1 MPARFFLHRR
11 PDMTLAAEL
20 GKPITL
26 PKSPRDRVRGRASQL
41 SPSALLPFLLPLTIV
56 LLWQAAASFGWIT
69 NRLMPA
75 PIQVVWAFWDKLS
88 SGQLLVDIRASAI
101 RAISGLLVG
110 GPIGFL
116 LGLANGVSRLSH
128 ALTDTTLQMLRTI
141 PNLALIPLVILW
153 FGIGEEAKL
162 FLTALGVFF
171 PIYLNTLHGVRNVD
185 PQLIEMGRVYG
196 MSGWTLFRKGHLPRC
211 ITLHLCGPALLAGH
225 HVADAHRRRDHG
237 RLIGHRPH
245 GQFGPR
251 IHDDRRGDPGA
262 RHLCPARQA
271 RRRDRTDVGAADP
284 LLEPRLSK
292 ASEELS
298 HEHLNPHQECLG
310 QGY

>member
-1 MPARFFLHRR
+1 
-11 PDMTLAAEL
+11 MTLTADL

-26 PKSPRDRVRGRASQL
+26 PTGPRLRPRSQGFAVSPA
-41 SPSALLPFLLPLTIV
+41 ALLPFVLPLTIV

-88 SGQLLVDIRASAI
+88 SGQLAVDIQASAV
-101 RAISGLLVG
+101 RAISGLVVG
-110 GPIGFL
+110 GSIGFL

-128 ALTDTTLQMLRTI
+128 SLTDTTLQMLRTI

-196 MSGWTLFRKGHLPRC
+196 MNGWTLFRKVIFPGALPSIFVGLRFSLGIMWLTLIVAETMAASSGIGHMANQAREFMLTDVVVLSLV
-211 ITLHLCGPALLAGH
+211 IYALLGKL
-225 HVADAHRRRDHG
+225 ADAT
-237 RLIGHRPH
+237 
-245 GQFGPR
+245 
-251 IHDDRRGDPGA
+251 A
-262 RHLCPARQA
+262 RFLESRTLQWHPAFQKPA
-271 RRRDRTDVGAADP
+271 KG
-284 LLEPRLSK
+284 
-292 ASEELS
+292 
-298 HEHLNPHQECLG
+298 
-310 QGY
+310 